1 MALLR
6 KSLTK
11 HDSGVYLLP
20 RPVQIE
26 DSLEITAESFQKALG
41 LLRASFTHLVI
52 DLSKSYNALDLA
64 ALNVSEHIL
73 LLTQLDLPCLRNV
86 VRLLASLEAQ
96 DEMKDRVRVVVN
108 RSGLDNTQI
117 SAKTAEETI
126 AREIFWRVPN
136 NYAIVSDCR
145 NNGVPLIKSAPKAA
159 ITHSIAELAG
169 KLSGNE
175 VAAGETQKEKK
186 KNWIPF
192 LNN

>member
-1 MALLR
+1 M
-6 KSLTK
+6 TK

-26 DSLEITAESFQKALG
+26 DCLEINAENFQKALG
-41 LLRASFTHLVI
+41 LLKASFTHLVI
-52 DLSKSYNALDLA
+52 DLSKSYNSLDMA
-64 ALNVSEHIL
+64 ALKASEHIL

-86 VRLLASLEAQ
+86 VRLLSSLESQ
-96 DEMKDRVRVVVN
+96 DGLKDCVRVVVN
-108 RSGLDNTQI
+108 RSGLDNAQI
-117 SAKTAEETI
+117 SSKTAEETI
-126 AREIFWRVPN
+126 AREIFWRIPN

-145 NNGVPLIKSAPKAA
+145 NNGVPLIKSAPKAT
-159 ITHSIAELAG
+159 ITHSIAELAR

-175 VAAGETQKEKK
+175 LAVQEAQKEKK